1 MQQNNRV
8 IYELEDD
15 EDIKQAPFPKSQA
28 IKIDRKLGAVSYIK
42 WGTLYN
48 YFFSF
53 DLRKGRL
60 LCYKT
65 QQSSSYNNYYSL
77 NKGDFV
83 RDEAEIQKCE
93 QSLRK
98 KKNYQQAN
106 DQKSVIYVRTA
117 KGRVFKL
124 MIDEN
129 ENYDKILGYLQICFS
144 SKMQNVKAFYA
155 LLGIGLVKI
164 DGNEF
169 KLTTGV
175 VVSLNDWSINN
186 NNNYLLKNDSAISNY
201 WEASSDPSINNMRSW
216 ESYSTHRHKP
226 STSSYSIIFS
236 KLSHNINRNPK
247 VLHQAIFKLV
257 KFSKKRV
264 IPSGKGQLLKLKT
277 DIAEFNQTEYIEIA
291 KNDNVKIYIHN
302 SKLNVADYALIQGS
316 MFSAQYVDDQNDLDG
331 DKLLSNNAL
340 EFYKKNFKNM
350 NNQDDET
357 KEFIVVSKQQTQVF
371 VMNNQSSPNKG
382 SAQKKSSF
390 KFDDISDESGGVG
403 SGVQVAK
410 SIKVHMRRQ
419 VNGVADM
426 SPKMKFISDF
436 QGNEFESA
444 VNYANEINEQKQA
457 DDDKNENQD
466 VNENGNGTNNKQEAS
481 DNQQGNNYS
490 KMQCEEQQ
498 QVVVK
503 NEQQLLQHQPSK
515 TEQNQE
521 EDSDEIDLVK
531 VSIVFDEGEHCNH
544 RDFNTI
550 MNYALNFK
558 KVDYKDEYRVPQAHK
573 KGGTACQDEKIIDLA
588 RSVGKNMIKQVGQKL
603 LSGNFNL
610 TTVSFPIKAM
620 IPKSALEK
628 TFMQTILF
636 PLYMNK
642 AASLQKP
649 LERMKLSIV
658 ALISNYIQANSF
670 LKPLNPILGET
681 FEGGYEDGT
690 QLYCEQISHHPPL
703 SYFLVYGPK
712 KSYKF
717 FGYSLYEAKAGLN
730 SLTILNHGKR
740 TIQFPDQKIVCTF
753 SSEHYSGTFFGTMK
767 NESQGALSFVDEV
780 NNLNCIVQ
788 LGKVK
793 NKPTDYFEGEIK
805 QGKTVLSKLFGSYMG
820 FADFDGIRYW
830 DARVIKPFAM
840 QILKSNLD
848 SDHTKRTDRIC
859 MIAGDMNKAQVEK
872 ERLEQS
878 QRNDAALRK
887 EFLKQKKKKDQK

>member
-15 EDIKQAPFPKSQA
+15 EDIKQAPFPKSQT
-28 IKIDRKLGAVSYIK
+28 IKIDRKLGAVQYIK

-65 QQSSSYNNYYSL
+65 QQSNSYNNYYSL

-83 RDEAEIQKCE
+83 RDEVDIQKCE

-98 KKNYQQAN
+98 KKNYQQVN

-124 MIDEN
+124 MIEEN

-155 LLGIGLVKI
+155 LLGIGVVRI

-169 KLTTGV
+169 QLTTGV

-186 NNNYLLKNDSAISNY
+186 NNNYLLKNDNGFNLLISNIELLGGIIGSFY
-201 WEASSDPSINNMRSW
+201 KQQEILG
-216 ESYSTHRHKP
+216 
-226 STSSYSIIFS
+226 IIFNPS
-236 KLSHNINRNPK
+236 SQTIDIILFDNFQNPK
-247 VLHQAIFKLV
+247 ILHQAIFKLV
-257 KFSKKRV
+257 KFSKKKV
-264 IPSGKGQLLKLKT
+264 TPSGKGQLLKLKT
-277 DIAEFNQTEYIEIA
+277 DIAEFNQNDYIEIA
-291 KNDNVKIYIHN
+291 KNDNVKIYIHT
-302 SKLNVADYALIQGS
+302 SKLNIADYALIQGS

-340 EFYKKNFKNM
+340 EFYKKNFKRM

-357 KEFIVVSKQQTQVF
+357 KEFIIVCKQQTQVF
-371 VMNNQSSPNKG
+371 IQNNLSSPNKG
-382 SAQKKSSF
+382 SAQKQNSF
-390 KFDDISDESGGVG
+390 KFDEISDESVGQG
-403 SGVQVAK
+403 SGVQIAK

-419 VNGVADM
+419 VNGTSDT
-426 SPKMKFISDF
+426 SPKVQFISDF
-436 QGNEFESA
+436 QANGFEQAANYVNEL
-444 VNYANEINEQKQA
+444 NEQKQK
-457 DDDKNENQD
+457 DDDRNENSD
-466 VNENGNGTNNKQEAS
+466 LNENGNYNNNKQEPS
-481 DNQQGNNYS
+481 DNLIINNNS
-490 KMQCEEQQ
+490 KNKLEEQQ
-498 QVVVK
+498 QILIQ
-503 NEQQLLQHQPSK
+503 NEQQQLQNNKSSK

-531 VSIVFDEGEHCNH
+531 VSIVFDDGEHCNY
-544 RDFNTI
+544 RDYNTI
-550 MNYALNFK
+550 MNYALNFR
-558 KVDYKDEYRVPQAHK
+558 KVDNKDEYRVQSAHK

-712 KSYKF
+712 RSYKF

-740 TIQFPDQKIVCTF
+740 TIQFLDQKIVCTF

-767 NESQGALSFVDEV
+767 NESQGALSFTDEA

-805 QGKTVLSKLFGSYMG
+805 QGKTVLSKLYGSYMG

-840 QILKSNLD
+840 QILKSNLE
-848 SDHTKRTDRIC
+848 SDHAKRSDRIC
-859 MIAGDMNKAQVEK
+859 MIAGDINKAQIEK
-872 ERLEQS
+872 ERLEQL

-887 EFLKQKKKKDQK
+887 EFQKQKKKKDQK

>member
-28 IKIDRKLGAVSYIK
+28 IKIDRKLGAASYIK

-48 YFFSF
+48 YYFSF
-53 DLRKGRL
+53 DLKKGRL

-65 QQSSSYNNYYSL
+65 QQSNSYNNYYSL

-83 RDEAEIQKCE
+83 RDEVDIQKCE

-186 NNNYLLKNDSAISNY
+186 NNNYLLKNDNGFNLLISNIELLGGIIGSFY
-201 WEASSDPSINNMRSW
+201 KQHEILGIIFN
-216 ESYSTHRHKP
+216 P
-226 STSSYSIIFS
+226 STQTIDIILFD
-236 KLSHNINRNPK
+236 NFQNPK

-257 KFSKKRV
+257 KFSKKKV
-264 IPSGKGQLLKLKT
+264 LPSGKGQLLKLKT
-277 DIAEFNQTEYIEIA
+277 DIAEFNQNDYIEIA
-291 KNDNVKIYIHN
+291 KNDNVKIYIHTT
-302 SKLNVADYALIQGS
+302 KLNVADYALIQGS

-340 EFYKKNFKNM
+340 EFYKKNFKRL

-357 KEFIVVSKQQTQVF
+357 KEFIIVSKQQTQVF
-371 VMNNQSSPNKG
+371 MMNTQPSPNKG
-382 SAQKKSSF
+382 SAQKQNSF
-390 KFDDISDESGGVG
+390 KFDDISDESIGNG
-403 SGVQVAK
+403 SGVQIAK
-410 SIKVHMRRQ
+410 SIKVHMKRQ
-419 VNGVADM
+419 VNGVTDS
-426 SPKMKFISDF
+426 SPKVQFTSEF
-436 QGNEFESA
+436 QGNGFESA
-444 VNYANEINEQKQA
+444 VDYANELNEQKQR
-457 DDDKNENQD
+457 DNDKNENCD
-466 VNENGNGTNNKQEAS
+466 INGNGNCNNNKQEVFE
-481 DNQQGNNYS
+481 NQMINNTRQIQY
-490 KMQCEEQQ
+490 EEQQ
-498 QVVVK
+498 QIIVEVK
-503 NEQQLLQHQPSK
+503 NEQQLLQHKPSK

-531 VSIVFDEGEHCNH
+531 VSIVFDEGEHCNY
-544 RDFNTI
+544 RDYNTI

-558 KVDYKDEYRVPQAHK
+558 KVDYKDEYRVSQAHK
-573 KGGTACQDEKIIDLA
+573 KGGTACQDEKMIELA

-740 TIQFPDQKIVCTF
+740 TIQFLDQKIICTF

-767 NESQGALSFVDEV
+767 NESQGALSFIDEA

-840 QILKSNLD
+840 QILKSNLE

-872 ERLEQS
+872 EKLEQL

>member
-1 MQQNNRV
+1 M
-8 IYELEDD
+8 
-15 EDIKQAPFPKSQA
+15 K
-28 IKIDRKLGAVSYIK
+28 
-42 WGTLYN
+42 
-48 YFFSF
+48 
-53 DLRKGRL
+53 
-60 LCYKT
+60 
-65 QQSSSYNNYYSL
+65 
-77 NKGDFV
+77 
-83 RDEAEIQKCE
+83 
-93 QSLRK
+93 
-98 KKNYQQAN
+98 
-106 DQKSVIYVRTA
+106 
-117 KGRVFKL
+117 
-124 MIDEN
+124 
-129 ENYDKILGYLQICFS
+129 
-144 SKMQNVKAFYA
+144 
-155 LLGIGLVKI
+155 
-164 DGNEF
+164 
-169 KLTTGV
+169 
-175 VVSLNDWSINN
+175 
-186 NNNYLLKNDSAISNY
+186 
-201 WEASSDPSINNMRSW
+201 SW
-216 ESYSTHRHKP
+216 ESYSIHPPKQQ
-226 STSSYSIIFS
+226 TSFYSIIFS
-236 KLSHNINRNPK
+236 KPFVLQFRNPK
-247 VLHQAIFKLV
+247 TLHQAIFKLV
-257 KFSKKRV
+257 KFSKKKLL
-264 IPSGKGQLLKLKT
+264 PSGKGQLLKLKT
-277 DIAEFNQTEYIEIA
+277 DIAEFNQNDYVEIA
-291 KNDNVKIYIHN
+291 KNDNVKIYIHTT
-302 SKLNVADYALIQGS
+302 KLNVADYALIQGS

-340 EFYKKNFKNM
+340 EFYKKNFKNL
-350 NNQDDET
+350 NNQYDET
-357 KEFIVVSKQQTQVF
+357 KEFIIVSKQQTQVF
-371 VMNNQSSPNKG
+371 MVNNLSSPNKG
-382 SAQKKSSF
+382 SVQKQNSF
-390 KFDDISDESGGVG
+390 KFDDISDESGGHG

-419 VNGVADM
+419 VNSASDT
-426 SPKMKFISDF
+426 SPKVQFVSDF
-436 QGNEFESA
+436 QGSGFDSA
-444 VNYANEINEQKQA
+444 VNYANELNEQKQREE
-457 DDDKNENQD
+457 DKNENSD
-466 VNENGNGTNNKQEAS
+466 VNENGHSNNNLSNNKQEAS
-481 DNQQGNNYS
+481 ENQLSNKKQV
-490 KMQCEEQQ
+490 EEEKQILIQ
-498 QVVVK
+498 
-503 NEQQLLQHQPSK
+503 NEQQLLQHKPSK

-717 FGYSLYEAKAGLN
+717 YGYSLYEAKAGLN

-740 TIQFPDQKIVCTF
+740 TIQFPDQKIACTF

-767 NESQGALSFVDEV
+767 NESQGALSFVDEA

-840 QILKSNLD
+840 QILKSNLE

-859 MIAGDMNKAQVEK
+859 MIAGDINKAQVEK
-872 ERLEQS
+872 ERLEQL
-878 QRNDAALRK
+878 QRNDAAQRK